1 MNELNE
7 KKCNK
12 KLLWGLVVFLV
23 LFIGIGSYFYFNNKA
38 ITEPTE
44 RAEIKPSLK
53 DDFYEY
59 INYDVLKKAKIPSDS
74 PSWSKMYDASET
86 IKDRIEVLTNEILED
101 PDYQNEE
108 IDIQVEL
115 YTDYEGRNE
124 RGLSELM
131 PYFEMI
137 DNASTIDEFS
147 DVLMTLDRD
156 LDLAT
161 FINYEVANDFYDS
174 TKNVLFIEPINID
187 GAPLVMFTD
196 SRYATLVKFIDKTMK
211 KYFEAIG
218 YSNDKIETLITQ
230 IKEFAAKIQEKSINF
245 MDVTDRFEL
254 YKKYT
259 LDEINNE
266 IKNVPVNRI
275 LKELKVDNLE
285 FYLVPD
291 MGHYKALD
299 EYYNNENLELLKEIA
314 KLEILANNFSV
325 TSRDNEQFELDLQN
339 EAYGAN
345 YSMEEYEK
353 EHILSIK
360 ASYIS
365 DELQKRYEEKYFT
378 ESDKKAVADL
388 VEEVKEYYKGIINN
402 SNWLSDTT
410 KEEAIKKLDNIK
422 VYIGYQGGES
432 EKKEMYKLVPKANGG
447 TLISNMIGENRFEFD
462 RFYET
467 FDEEASLG
475 KINTLE
481 VNAYY
486 MPQNNSINFLAG
498 FKELYENETNYYRLL
513 GYFGT
518 VIGHEISHAFD
529 TTGAQ
534 YDENGMVN
542 NWWTEEDKAN
552 YNNLTSKI
560 KDYYANY
567 EYMGYKVDGNRTL
580 SENIADLAAMKAMV
594 SIAESRGATN
604 EDFKNLFE
612 AYANLWVM
620 KSTSEYAEL
629 LSLEDTHSPNKVRV
643 NAVLSSIDKFYEVY
657 DITENDK
664 MYVAPENRVGL
675 W

>member
-1 MNELNE
+1 MNQLNE

-38 ITEPTE
+38 ITEPAE

-74 PSWSKMYDASET
+74 ASWSKMYDASET

-218 YSNDKIETLITQ
+218 YSADKIETLITQ

-266 IKNVPVNRI
+266 IKNVPVNRM

-353 EHILSIK
+353 EQILSIK

-422 VYIGYQGGES
+422 VCIGYQGGES

-594 SIAESRGATN
+594 SIAESKGATN

>member
-1 MNELNE
+1 
-7 KKCNK
+7 
-12 KLLWGLVVFLV
+12 
-23 LFIGIGSYFYFNNKA
+23 
-38 ITEPTE
+38 
-44 RAEIKPSLK
+44 
-53 DDFYEY
+53 
-59 INYDVLKKAKIPSDS
+59 
-74 PSWSKMYDASET
+74 MYDASET
-86 IKDRIEVLTNEILED
+86 VKDRIEVLTNEILED

-147 DVLMTLDRD
+147 DVLMILDRD

-218 YSNDKIETLITQ
+218 YSADKIETLITQ

-353 EHILSIK
+353 EQILSIK

-542 NWWTEEDKAN
+542 NWWTEEDKTN

-594 SIAESRGATN
+594 SIAESKGATN